1 MAFYLLEV
9 YASLLVLL
17 PPILVFLTFMSP
29 RLATVYLCAFALP
42 LWAMDPKLES
52 ARALLSP
59 EIVPVQ
65 SED

>member
-17 PPILVFLTFMSP
+17 PPILVFLSFMSP
-29 RLATVYLCAFALP
+29 RLATVYLCAFVLP

>member
-1 MAFYLLEV
+1 
-9 YASLLVLL
+9 
-17 PPILVFLTFMSP
+17 MSP